1 MAKAPDKQE
10 NPPAEAAPKK
20 KKLLLIII
28 VGLVLVLA
36 VGGGAAFIL
45 LKKNKSADAD
55 PNAEHEVKLEAP
67 PTFVKLE
74 PFTVKLQPE
83 EGKPEQY
90 MQTTPELKVL
100 DKHVAEK
107 AKVYMP
113 EIRHNVLLLLSG
125 KKPSELS
132 TPQGMEKL
140 SLEIRSETNRILGG
154 ADKTSGTAKSG
165 PDDPVQAVMF
175 SSFIIQ

>member
-10 NPPAEAAPKK
+10 SPPVEAAPKK
-20 KKLLLIII
+20 KKLLLLIV

-36 VGGGAAFIL
+36 MGGGAAFIL
-45 LKKNKSADAD
+45 MKKRANLD
-55 PNAEHEVKLEAP
+55 PNAEQEVKHEVL
-67 PTFVKLE
+67 PTFVKLD

-83 EGKPEQY
+83 DGKPDQY

-100 DKHVAEK
+100 DNHVAEK

-113 EIRHNVLLLLSG
+113 EIRHNVLMLLSG

-140 SLEIRSETNRILGG
+140 AMEIRGETNRILGG
-154 ADKTSGTAKSG
+154 ETKATGSDKSG

>member
-10 NPPAEAAPKK
+10 APPVEAAPKK
-20 KKLLLIII
+20 KKLLLIIV
-28 VGLVLVLA
+28 VGLVLALV

-45 LKKNKSADAD
+45 LKKRANAD
-55 PNAEHEVKLEAP
+55 PDAEQVKPEKP
-67 PTFVKLE
+67 PTFVKLD

-83 EGKPEQY
+83 DGKPEQY

-100 DKHVAEK
+100 DSHVAEK

-113 EIRHNVLLLLSG
+113 EIRHNMLLLLSG

-140 SLEIRSETNRILGG
+140 SMEIRNKVNQILGG
-154 ADKTSGTAKSG
+154 EAQAADNAKVG
-165 PDDPVQAVMF
+165 QDDPVQAVLF
-175 SSFIIQ
+175 STFIIQ